1 MRAWNP
7 VCSVTLIAI
16 LGACATS
23 GALRAPT
30 PESLDRLERQPR
42 ATPASASINRA
53 LGIAYFQRG
62 RHADART
69 TLETATRLQPKDGTT
84 LLYLGLTAEAQD
96 DLPAARSAYASYLQ
110 FGRTSR
116 VRGQL
121 QGRLASLARKEL
133 ALAAKVAVR
142 QESAI
147 GTVAGSPRTIAV
159 LPLRFSGSDSSL
171 RPLERGFAE
180 LLTTDLARSAQLT
193 LVERGRLQALLD
205 ELKLQATGASDES
218 TNVRAGQLLRAG
230 RLVQGSLL
238 QLPGS
243 QLRVDAAVVNVPTTL
258 IQGTAQGA
266 GPLDQLFDLEKRLAL
281 DLLRELG
288 VTLTVAERNAI
299 EQRPTRSL
307 AAFAAYSRGLVAED
321 DGRYDDAG
329 RYYDD
334 AVRMD
339 PGFGAAR
346 QRSTEVRAVSAG
358 SAVTTESIQ
367 ASLAGTA
374 EGAVV
379 AAAAGG
385 NAATSDGGALGST
398 LRLATD
404 GVNGSTAQGATSG
417 ATGSSVVPPTPV
429 VDAVSAGTGT
439 DRPSTTGV
447 ITFVLPRPKLP

>member
-1 MRAWNP
+1 MPSWILVR
-7 VCSVTLIAI
+7 SVALLAI
-16 LGACATS
+16 LGGCASS
-23 GALRAPT
+23 GALHAPT
-30 PESLDRLERQPR
+30 PESVERLERQQR
-42 ATPASASINRA
+42 ARPASASVNRA

-62 RHADART
+62 RHADARVA
-69 TLETATRLQPKDGTT
+69 LETATRLQPKDGAT

-96 DLPAARSAYASYLQ
+96 DLPAARAAYASYLQ

-121 QGRLASLARKEL
+121 QGRLAALSRREL
-133 ALAAKVAVR
+133 ALAAKVAVQ

-147 GTVAGSPRTIAV
+147 GVVAGSPRTIAV
-159 LPLRFSGSDSSL
+159 LPLRFIGTDSSL

-180 LLTTDLARSAQLT
+180 LLTTDLGRSAQLT

-205 ELKLQATGASDES
+205 ELKLQAAGASDES

-238 QLPGS
+238 ELPGS
-243 QLRVDAAVVNVPTTL
+243 QLRVDAAVVNVPTTQ
-258 IQGTAQGA
+258 IQGTAAGA
-266 GPLDQLFDLEKRLAL
+266 GPLDQLFDMEKRLAL

-307 AAFAAYSRGLVAED
+307 AAFVAYSRGLVAED

-329 RYYDD
+329 RYYNE
-334 AVRMD
+334 AVRLD

-346 QRSTEVRAVSAG
+346 QRSAEVQAVSSG
-358 SAVTTESIQ
+358 SAMTSGSIQ

-379 AAAAGG
+379 AAASRGT
-385 NAATSDGGALGST
+385 AASSDGSALGST
-398 LRLATD
+398 LRLATE

-417 ATGSSVVPPTPV
+417 ATGASVVPPTPV